1 MTVKS
6 PTRSFSRKIEIA
18 NNLLSS
24 SHHGRT
30 FVDVGSGD
38 LNSFSNSIDFL
49 RDGWTAYLFEID
61 PAKAALA
68 LKNIA
73 DQNFNASFIKAAVT
87 HENILRLM
95 EGLNVPTGFSVLS
108 IDIDSFD
115 ALVLR
120 KILTKYAPL
129 VVIIEINERIPPTVH
144 YELQYDPAY
153 IGKDLTLYSSASIS
167 RMCAVFEAFDYTP
180 THLLFNNLIA
190 VSKDLKMTEA
200 KSPSELWLSGF
211 FNTNWRELM
220 PWNKQFEYLWTLAPE
235 QAAAVLQSKIQEL
248 GLKADIRS
256 A

>member
-1 MTVKS
+1 MNN
-6 PTRSFSRKIEIA
+6 PTKSFSREIEIA
-18 NNLLSS
+18 SKLLSGTQ
-24 SHHGRT
+24 HGRT
-30 FVDVGSGD
+30 VVDIGAGD
-38 LNSFSNSIDFL
+38 LDGFSNSVDFL
-49 RDGWTAYLFEID
+49 RDGWTAYLFEIN
-61 PAKAALA
+61 PAKATLA
-68 LKNIA
+68 LKTIA

-87 HENILRLM
+87 HENILPLM

-108 IDIDSFD
+108 IDIDSFG

-129 VVIIEINERIPPTVH
+129 VVIIEINERVPPTVH

-167 RMCAVFEAFDYTP
+167 RMCAVFEAFEYTP
-180 THLLFNNLIA
+180 TQLLYNNLIA

-256 A
+256 T

>member
-1 MTVKS
+1 MNN
-6 PTRSFSRKIEIA
+6 PTKSFSREIEIA
-18 NNLLSS
+18 SKLLSGTQ
-24 SHHGRT
+24 HGRT
-30 FVDVGSGD
+30 VVDIGAGD
-38 LNSFSNSIDFL
+38 LDGFSNSVDFL
-49 RDGWTAYLFEID
+49 RDGWTAYLFEIN
-61 PAKAALA
+61 PAKTTLA
-68 LKNIA
+68 RKTIA

-87 HENILRLM
+87 HENILPLM

-129 VVIIEINERIPPTVH
+129 VVIIEINERVPPTVH

-167 RMCAVFEAFDYTP
+167 RMCAVFEAFEYTP
-180 THLLFNNLIA
+180 TQLLYNNLIA

-256 A
+256 T